1 MSSTADVFV
10 AGEIPHETVF
20 PRMAAV
26 VHHGGAGITAA
37 TVRAGV
43 PQAVCPF
50 VGDQPFW
57 AGGCS
62 SSASRRNRSPSLAL
76 TALAL
81 AAAIRRAITD
91 PAMIESARGLGER
104 VRSENGVATAVDLL
118 EQVGGGLRSTS

>member
-10 AGEIPHETVF
+10 AGEISHQTVF

-26 VHHGGAGITAA
+26 VHHGGAGTTAA
-37 TVRAGV
+37 AVRAGV
-43 PQAVCPF
+43 PQVVCPF

-57 AGGCS
+57 GQQMQQLGVAPQPIPQP
-62 SSASRRNRSPSLAL
+62 RL
-76 TALAL
+76 TASAL
-81 AAAIRRAITD
+81 AAAIRQAITD

-118 EQVGGGLRSTS
+118 EQVEGLRPTS